1 MAAAGERLLH
11 RCIAQVE
18 TFPERV
24 QAMRVEPGSRLAET
38 DWWTEDIDPLS
49 EQVKHLVV
57 SAHEHLRFLVE
68 YVPTMGGYTLARS
81 AIESSALGL
90 WLLHRGTLNAR
101 IMASLRLSW
110 RNQQDTEAFAD
121 GSGLGNSEGRVTF
134 ETGFGRAA
142 MHDRRF
148 LDVSSTSFRAGA
160 RS

>member
-38 DWWTEDIDPLS
+38 DWWTEDIYPLS

-68 YVPTMGGYTLARS
+68 YVQTTGYVPTMGATR
-81 AIESSALGL
+81 
-90 WLLHRGTLNAR
+90 WRDR
-101 IMASLRLSW
+101 RLSRRRW
-110 RNQQDTEAFAD
+110 GC
-121 GSGLGNSEGRVTF
+121 GSFT
-134 ETGFGRAA
+134 
-142 MHDRRF
+142 
-148 LDVSSTSFRAGA
+148 GA
-160 RS
+160 R